1 MKTLFLGLGSSVL
14 TDDTIGLF
22 VVRRVAELVKDVD
35 DVYTME
41 NEEGGFSL
49 LDESLGYDRM
59 VVIDSI
65 ILGNEPGTVTKFGL
79 KELER
84 SIHSCTP
91 HGANL
96 ATVLELGRVQGMAVP
111 DEVIIYAIDV
121 VDVLSFGEEPTPVL
135 MEKVDGIAERIVREV
150 LGDAVRG
157 DKAAEGK

>member
-22 VVRRVAELVKDVD
+22 IVRRIAELVGAREDVD
-35 DVYTME
+35 TVE

-65 ILGNEPGTVTKFGL
+65 ILGDEPGTVTRFGL

-96 ATVLELGRVQGMAVP
+96 ATVLELGRVQGMGVP
-111 DEVIIYAIDV
+111 DQVIVYAVEVS
-121 VDVLSFGEEPTPVL
+121 DVLSFGERPTPAL
-135 MEKVDGIAERIVREV
+135 EAKVDAIAERIVREV
-150 LGDAVRG
+150 LG
-157 DKAAEGK
+157 EGAIRET